1 MTHDYFIHALDH
13 AQPHAGKPHKHTF
26 FASER
31 LLAGLNTLA
40 TGQRQPLHDHPGQD
54 KFYYVLAG
62 RGRFTVGDASRE
74 CGPGDLILAPAGIAH
89 GVENQ
94 AAEALTFLTVI
105 APWPQA
111 GT

>member
-13 AQPHAGKPHKHTF
+13 AQPRADKPHKHTF